1 MFYVQQN
8 VTEFVRIN
16 RQMQSVFPTMLP
28 LLDDFKYQTVIY
40 NEILNGFR

>member
-16 RQMQSVFPTMLP
+16 RRMQSFSPTVLP
-28 LLDDFKYQTVIY
+28 LLDDFKYQTLYTVGH
-40 NEILNGFR
+40 N